1 MTGKVERLSLQRKK
15 KSDAGGG
22 DFYPTQNLRIGN
34 RFGQMLIQSVREGKT
49 AYTEAYHLTG
59 LKRDTFQTYADE
71 IFGRKV

>member
-1 MTGKVERLSLQRKK
+1 VTGNVERLSLQRKK

-22 DFYPTQNLRIGN
+22 DFYPVQNLQIGN